1 MVGRLCSVMLTA
13 DWSWRGKST
22 VLHNG
27 NVTEKRGGKEEREP
41 ESVLSAEFNQRFT

>member
-27 NVTEKRGGKEEREP
+27 NVTEKRGEKEEREP